1 MDLVLCPHCH
11 RHVRET
17 DQACPFCG
25 RRRISAPSTLGTAA
39 LVVAGVGLAVLLC
52 ACYGPPPRALEV
64 VKSPEDL
71 VGALPQTTE
80 AAPAQSPTNR

>member
-11 RHVRET
+11 RHVRQT
-17 DQACPFCG
+17 DQTCPFCG
-25 RRRISAPSTLGTAA
+25 GRRVNAPGTLGTAA

-71 VGALPQTTE
+71 LGAVPQTTE
-80 AAPAQSPTNR
+80 AARTALPTGR